1 MPKTKKATP
10 ALYSPHPSI
19 QYARNVLAAMEKK
32 TGKAY
37 EEWVMIAKKS
47 GLKTEE
53 ERRAWLKEK
62 HGLGTNT
69 AWWIAEM
76 SVGKGREAIDEELY
90 LANAPKY
97 VEEMYAKKEQLRP
110 IHDALIE
117 LGRSLGPDVKVCPC
131 QTIVP
136 LYRNHVFAEIKPA
149 TKTRIDLG
157 FALGDTKAAGR
168 LIDTGG
174 FAKKNRITH
183 RIPIVDVKEIDAEVK
198 KWLRVAYDRDA

>member
-1 MPKTKKATP
+1 MAKKA
-10 ALYSPHPSI
+10 AASLYSPHPSI

-32 TGKAY
+32 TGKTY
-37 EEWVMIAKKS
+37 EEWIKLTQKS
-47 GLKTEE
+47 GPKTEE
-53 ERRAWLKEK
+53 GRRTWLMEK

-69 AWWIAEM
+69 ARWIAEM
-76 SVGKGREAIDEELY
+76 SVGKGHEAIEEGLY

-97 VEEMYAKKEQLRP
+97 VEDMYAKKANLRP

-117 LGRSLGPDVKVCPC
+117 LGRSMGRDVKVCPC

-136 LYRNHVFAEIKPA
+136 LYRNHVFAEVKPA
-149 TKTRIDLG
+149 TKTRIDFG
-157 FALGDTKAAGR
+157 FALGDMKSTGR

-183 RIPIVDVKEIDAEVK
+183 RIPITDVKEIDAEVK
-198 KWLRVAYDRDA
+198 KWLKIAYDRDV